1 MIEYI
6 LYSILKYILYKN
18 TIKILII
25 KTIINIIAL
34 TICKYTLPKNFIN
47 NNFKTFLLILV
58 LIKTIFIP
66 QVFAY
71 ELRVLS
77 KSTNIEEI
85 ELSRLAKLMI
95 SGMDANSFVIMYI
108 IVFINYMIL
117 TFILGYI
124 MRYFYPNVENNYKIF
139 SIPLVIFG

>member
-1 MIEYI
+1 MDLSYYTQVYI
-6 LYSILKYILYKN
+6 TFI
-18 TIKILII
+18 
-25 KTIINIIAL
+25 IINIIAL

-66 QVFAY
+66 EVFAY

-85 ELSRLAKLMI
+85 EWSRLAKLVI
-95 SGMDANSFVIMYI
+95 SVMDTNSFVIMYI
-108 IVFINYMIL
+108 IVFLTYMIF